1 MYYPG
6 LEGEKVSEMSEEDI
20 LEKVNELNI
29 RLSIAY
35 NMGSSDAVFQLQ
47 GLLNHYNEAIREK
60 VEAEMQ
66 KIIDADPKL
75 GRKVINIDWPDP
87 NEKNNNKKS
96 SKI

>member
-20 LEKVNELNI
+20 LDRISELNI

-35 NMGSSDAVFQLQ
+35 NMSSTDAVFQLQ
-47 GLLNHYNEAIREK
+47 GLLDHYNEALREK

-66 KIIDADPKL
+66 KIIDEDPKL
-75 GRKVINIDWPDP
+75 GRKVINIEWPDP
-87 NEKNNNKKS
+87 NEKEDKKP

>member
-6 LEGEKVSEMSEEDI
+6 LEGEKISEMSEEDVLGRI
-20 LEKVNELNI
+20 NELNI
-29 RLSIAY
+29 RLAIAY
-35 NMGSSDAVFQLQ
+35 NMSSSDAVFQLQ

-66 KIIDADPKL
+66 KIIDEDPKL

-87 NEKNNNKKS
+87 DEKNNKKP

>member
-20 LEKVNELNI
+20 LDKISELNI

-35 NMGSSDAVFQLQ
+35 NMSSSDAVFQLQ
-47 GLLNHYNEAIREK
+47 GLLDYYNEAIREK

-66 KIIDADPKL
+66 KVIGEDPKL

-87 NEKNNNKKS
+87 NEKDAKKH
-96 SKI
+96 K

>member
-6 LEGEKVSEMSEEDI
+6 LEGEKISEMSEEDI
-20 LEKVNELNI
+20 LDRISKLNI
-29 RLSIAY
+29 QLSIAY
-35 NMGSSDAVFQLQ
+35 TISSSDAVFQLQ
-47 GLLNHYNEAIREK
+47 SLLNHYNEAIREK

>member
-20 LEKVNELNI
+20 LDRISELNI

-35 NMGSSDAVFQLQ
+35 NMSSSDAVFQLQ
-47 GLLNHYNEAIREK
+47 GLLDHYNEALREK

-66 KIIDADPKL
+66 KIIDEDPKL

-87 NEKNNNKKS
+87 NEKDDKKH
-96 SKI
+96 K

>member
-20 LEKVNELNI
+20 LDRISELNI

-35 NMGSSDAVFQLQ
+35 NMSSSDAVFQLQ
-47 GLLNHYNEAIREK
+47 GLLDHYNEALREK

-66 KIIDADPKL
+66 KIIDEDPKL

-87 NEKNNNKKS
+87 NEKDAKKH
-96 SKI
+96 K

>member
-20 LEKVNELNI
+20 LKKINELNI
-29 RLSIAY
+29 RLAIAY
-35 NMGSSDAVFQLQ
+35 NMGTSDAVFQLQ
-47 GLLNHYNEAIREK
+47 GLLDHYNRALHEK

-87 NEKNNNKKS
+87 NEENDKS
-96 SKI
+96 P

>member
-29 RLSIAY
+29 RLSIAF

-87 NEKNNNKKS
+87 NEKDNKKH
-96 SKI
+96 K